1 MKCNTPTIDLY
12 LKSKTYMSTANDGG
26 FQSATLL
33 KYSLLTVLLSTVYVY
48 QIKPFKQVKPSEE
61 NKTVE
66 NLPPPTDNQ
75 VVKKKKK
82 KTIYLS
88 FDDGP
93 NAGTQ
98 KVMDILKAE
107 QIPATL
113 FIVGQH
119 VYGSKMQQEIY
130 DSLLLSEQ
138 IELANHSFTH
148 AHNAYTKFYSQPDSV
163 VSDFKKC
170 ADSFRLKNNIART
183 PGRNI
188 WRTASI
194 SSTDLKTSSSAA
206 DSLQQNNFT
215 LVGWDVEWH
224 FTNDQRLVQSDSLMI
239 SEIED
244 VFKKEKS
251 KTKDAVVLLAH
262 DRSFLSAADSSSL
275 HQFIKKL
282 KASNEYD
289 FEPISK
295 YPRLV
300 N

>member
-1 MKCNTPTIDLY
+1 MKEENSIIDLY
-12 LKSKTYMSTANDGG
+12 LKPKTYMSTANDGG

-48 QIKPFKQVKPSEE
+48 QIKPFKSAKRTKKDNIVEHLPAPTKSP
-61 NKTVE
+61 TV
-66 NLPPPTDNQ
+66 
-75 VVKKKKK
+75 KKKK

-119 VYGSKMQQEIY
+119 VTGSKWQEDIY

-138 IELANHSFTH
+138 IEIANHSFTH
-148 AHNAYTKFYSQPDSV
+148 ANNAYTKFYNQPDSV

-188 WRTASI
+188 WRTANI
-194 SSTDLKTSSSAA
+194 NSTDLKTSTSAA

-224 FTNDQRLVQSDSLMI
+224 FTNEQHLVQSDSLMI
-239 SEIED
+239 TQIEE
-244 VFKKEKS
+244 VFKKETS

-262 DRSFLSAADSSSL
+262 DRSFLSAADSGSL

>member
-1 MKCNTPTIDLY
+1 
-12 LKSKTYMSTANDGG
+12 MSTANDGG

-48 QIKPFKQVKPSEE
+48 QIKPFKQAKSSEE
-61 NKTVE
+61 NTTVE
-66 NLPPPTDNQ
+66 NLPPTTN
-75 VVKKKKK
+75 VEIVKKKK

-93 NAGTQ
+93 NEGTR

-107 QIPATL
+107 NIPATL
-113 FIVGQH
+113 FIVGRH
-119 VYGSKMQQEIY
+119 VIGSKLQADIY

-148 AHNAYTKFYSQPDSV
+148 AHNAYTKFYNQPDSV
-163 VSDFKKC
+163 VVDFKKC
-170 ADSFRLKNNIART
+170 ADNFRLKNNIART

-188 WRTASI
+188 WRTANI
-194 SSTDLKTSSSAA
+194 NSTDLKTSASAA
-206 DSLQQNNFT
+206 DSLQKNNFT
-215 LVGWDVEWH
+215 LVGWDVEWN

-239 SEIED
+239 TQIENA
-244 VFKKEKS
+244 FRKEKS
-251 KTKDAVVLLAH
+251 KTKNNVVLLAH
-262 DRSFLSAADSSSL
+262 DRSFFSAADSSSL

-282 KASNEYD
+282 KATEEYN
-289 FEPISK
+289 FEPLSK
-295 YPRLV
+295 YPKLV